1 MPSGE
6 TFAGDTQKFLSQ
18 VGFHSVVEGWIVPRD
33 VSFSCPAGFFP
44 VVFRVE
50 SQFACISA
58 LV

>member
-6 TFAGDTQKFLSQ
+6 TLADDTQELLSQ
-18 VGFHSVVEGWIVPRD
+18 VSFHSRVEGWIVPRD

-50 SQFACISA
+50 P
-58 LV
+58 